1 LVQSVRGLS
10 DGSGLTVTIAKYLT
24 PSGTDIHK
32 NGIKPDVKAMISNDE
47 IKNITLE
54 QLGTEK
60 DSQYV
65 VAETTLIK
73 AMRKAVDGIIYD
85 PKGANLSSA
94 L

>member
-1 LVQSVRGLS
+1 M
-10 DGSGLTVTIAKYLT
+10 
-24 PSGTDIHK
+24 K
-32 NGIKPDVKAMISNDE
+32 NHNNKKNLKKAIKE